1 MNVRAASRDLD
12 RERTHL
18 VKAGTAVMRR
28 NGFLSASITE
38 ILEEADI
45 STRAFYRHF
54 RSKDDL
60 LIAVFRE
67 QADLTRARLV
77 AAVER
82 ASTPIDK
89 LVTWIDEILDMG
101 YDPRRGRISRLF
113 ASHPVRSVFV
123 DAGHEA
129 TARLYEPLHDVLA
142 EGLAAG
148 SFPTCQPEA
157 DAGSIHALTWRLF
170 TDAMFDRAQLS
181 RDDARAH
188 VLRFALPALGAD
200 PATVTGI

>member
-1 MNVRAASRDLD
+1 MNVRTAARDLD
-12 RERTHL
+12 RERAHL

-67 QADLTRARLV
+67 QADRTRARLV
-77 AAVER
+77 ERVEQAA
-82 ASTPIDK
+82 TPLDK
-89 LVTWIDEILDMG
+89 LITWIDEVLDMG

-113 ASHPVRSVFV
+113 ASHPVRAVFV

-129 TARLYEPLHDVLA
+129 TARLYEPLEAVLA
-142 EGLAAG
+142 QGLVSG
-148 SFPTCQPEA
+148 DFPRCDPQA

-170 TDAMFDRAQLS
+170 TDAMFDRATLT
-181 RDDARAH
+181 RDDARDH
-188 VLRFALPALGAD
+188 VLRYVIPALG
-200 PATVTGI
+200 IER